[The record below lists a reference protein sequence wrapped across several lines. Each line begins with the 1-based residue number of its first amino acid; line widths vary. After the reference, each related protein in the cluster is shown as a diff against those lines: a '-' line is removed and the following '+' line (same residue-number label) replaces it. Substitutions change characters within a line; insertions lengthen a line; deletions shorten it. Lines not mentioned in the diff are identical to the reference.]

1 MKHFERQIEK
11 LDYHHQQM
19 NEAEE
24 FGKTASKGKI
34 SIHEK
39 LTTESRQNYE
49 KMYRKIKKLNHYL
62 DEKLSNIRSEL

>member
-1 MKHFERQIEK
+1 
-11 LDYHHQQM
+11 M

-24 FGKTASKGKI
+24 FGNTASKGKT
-34 SIHEK
+34 SIHDN

-62 DEKLSNIRSEL
+62 DEKLSKIRSEL